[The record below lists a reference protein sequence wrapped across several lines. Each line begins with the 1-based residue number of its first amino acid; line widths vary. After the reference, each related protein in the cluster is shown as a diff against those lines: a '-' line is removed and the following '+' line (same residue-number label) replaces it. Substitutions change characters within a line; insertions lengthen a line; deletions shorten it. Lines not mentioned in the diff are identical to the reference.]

1 MNSVM
6 NLNAITMTININMK
20 YTGAKNQRKEYS
32 SFSKLSSNLCSKSVS
47 EIILTSNI

>member
-6 NLNAITMTININMK
+6 NLNAITMTIKTNMK
-20 YTGAKNQRKEYS
+20 YTGAKNQRKEYNT
-32 SFSKLSSNLCSKSVS
+32 FSKLSSNLCRISIS